1 MTSSFD
7 IVQQPL
13 NSLPHRSRV
22 CFAIGLLFISQYAVA
37 ASVTGR
43 AVNEKNDALV
53 KAAVCLAP
61 IETPARCVK
70 IRATDRRGG
79 YTFTGLKPG
88 DTYTITINGDRSAS
102 NRKFQSFANYVWT
115 PQQRQISIQSRNE
128 KLYVDDFVGT
138 FNFSNYQRIVTLTL
152 ADFPELADIDLES
165 SYVALK
171 VFIPATAP
179 DEPPETIFLG
189 QVTNSSNLNIDASV
203 PLAIAAIEYEIFSAT
218 LAIRGS
224 IALAES

>member
-1 MTSSFD
+1 MTSSSNNM
-7 IVQQPL
+7 QQPL
-13 NSLPHRSRV
+13 TSAPHRSRFGV
-22 CFAIGLLFISQYAVA
+22 AIGLLFISHYAMS
-37 ASVTGR
+37 ASISGR
-43 AVNEKNDALV
+43 AVNEMNEPLP

-61 IETPARCVK
+61 VETPAQCTK
-70 IRATDRRGG
+70 IRATDKRGA
-79 YTFTGLKPG
+79 YTFSGLKPG

-189 QVTNSSNLNIDASV
+189 QVTGSSNLNIDASV
-203 PLAIAAIEYEIFSAT
+203 PLAVAAIEYEIFSAT

>member
-1 MTSSFD
+1 M
-7 IVQQPL
+7 QLPL
-13 NSLPHRSRV
+13 PIPQELSRFTRHLPRV
-22 CFAIGLLFISQYAVA
+22 CLATSLLFASQFAVS

-43 AVNEKNDALV
+43 AVNPDGEPLY

-61 IETPARCVK
+61 AGRPGRCAKV
-70 IRATDRRGG
+70 RATDKKGG

-88 DTYTITINGDRSAS
+88 DKYTITINGDRSAGG
-102 NRKFQSFANYVWT
+102 RKFQAFSNYAWA
-115 PQQRQISIQSRNE
+115 PQQKQVSIQSRNE
-128 KLYVDDFVGT
+128 KIIIEDFVGT
-138 FNFSNYQRIVTLTL
+138 FNFSNFQRIISLTVT
-152 ADFPELADIDLES
+152 DFPELADIDLQA

-171 VFIPATAP
+171 VFIPAART

-189 QVTNSSNLNIDASV
+189 QITGSNLNIDASV
-203 PLAIAAIEYEIFSAT
+203 PLAVAAIEYEIFSAT